1 MKSVVVV
8 GGGTAGCISA
18 LMFKTK
24 FPDMDI
30 KIVRSSTIGVVG
42 PGEGL
47 TPAINL
53 VINRLGISVENF
65 LENTDGTIKNG
76 IAFVGWGKDSPQYF
90 HAFYNPIANSARE
103 FDSDDGF
110 FKYYDIAI
118 SKDKNLDSINFQAQ
132 QSYLDRVA
140 LDNPNYYAFHIDSRK
155 AIAYFESI
163 AEKIGIEIIDASVNK
178 INSGQDGAIDSL
190 ELDNGSTISGDFYI
204 DATGFHRLILQKHYG
219 VEWVSSKKYL
229 PSSKAIACIK
239 PIGKTDKIHP
249 YTEAIAMNYGWAWKI
264 PLQSRYGCGYVY
276 NDKYISQEEAE
287 FELKEKLGHDVEVVG
302 SFSFNPGYLKNI
314 IHKNCMAVGLA
325 ASFIE
330 PLEATAIDNVI
341 NEVEGFLQFHFDDY
355 INNRDE
361 SIKSFNQFCEKAN
374 EVLVSLIYLHYVT
387 KKNNTEFWSNFK
399 SDYPEPVLNQFSF
412 KDIFE
417 AIENKKYNSSLFN
430 PPAWKIVSWLSI
442 YAGNELGVVSDK
454 FDNDAIMGY
463 NKVKQKI
470 LDMSN
475 GCTPHEQYLKQ
486 VKRNGE

>member
-1 MKSVVVV
+1 MKKVVVV

-18 LMFKTK
+18 LLFKNK
-24 FPDMDI
+24 FPDMDVS
-30 KIVRSSTIGVVG
+30 IVRSSTIGVVG

-47 TPAINL
+47 TPLINVVL
-53 VINRLGISVENF
+53 NRLNISVEEF

-76 IAFVGWGKDSPQYF
+76 IAFIGWGKNSPQYF
-90 HAFYNPIANSARE
+90 HPFYNGIANSAGE
-103 FDSDDGF
+103 FDSNDDF

-118 SKDKNLDSINFQAQ
+118 SNDNNLDKINFGVQH
-132 QSYLDRVA
+132 SYLDKVS

-155 AIAYFESI
+155 AIKYFESV
-163 AEKIGIEIIDASVNK
+163 AQKIGINIIDAAVTK
-178 INSGQDGAIDSL
+178 IINNEKEYIDYI
-190 ELDNGSTISGDFYI
+190 ELDNGKSVSGDFYI

-239 PIGKTDKIHP
+239 PIGKNDKIHP

-276 NDKYISQEEAE
+276 NDKYINEEEAE
-287 FELKEKLGHDVEVVG
+287 YELKEKLGHNVEVVG
-302 SFSFNPGYLKNI
+302 KFTFNPGYLKEI

-355 INNRDE
+355 MNNKNE
-361 SIKSFNQFCEKAN
+361 AILSFNKFCEKAN
-374 EVLVSLIYLHYVT
+374 EVLVSFVYLHYMT
-387 KKNNTEFWSNFK
+387 KKSNTEFWSNFLL
-399 SDYPEPVLNQFSF
+399 DYPEPNLNQFSF
-412 KDIFE
+412 KTILS
-417 AIENKKYNSSLFN
+417 AIKNKQYSSDSFN
-430 PPAWKIVSWLSI
+430 PPSWRLNSWLSI
-442 YAGNELGVVSDK
+442 YSGNELNNVVAQ
-454 FDNDAIMGY
+454 FDNETVVGY
-463 NKVKQKI
+463 NKVKQRI

-475 GCTPHEQYLKQ
+475 GCIPHEQYLKNI
-486 VKRNGE
+486 KRIGE